1 MALEKLYTVDEVANY
16 FNVQKKTV
24 YLWTSKGLLVSEKI
38 GKKIYVRESE
48 IESFIERRK
57 K

>member
-1 MALEKLYTVDEVANY
+1 MALEKLYTVDEVAKY

-24 YLWTSKGLLVSEKI
+24 YLWISKGLLVSEKI

>member
-1 MALEKLYTVDEVANY
+1 MALEKLYTVDEVAKY

-24 YLWTSKGLLVSEKI
+24 YLWTSKGLLFSEKI